1 MQRRRRSTPHT
12 FEDRIAAEKAQ
23 LEVQVAKLVPGTRK
37 DMLAHL
43 ETLRIQ
49 IAECEMIRDLA
60 TDPAKRE
67 LFTKLAE
74 HYKVLAAEVQRAIN
88 ERQARSSE

>member
-1 MQRRRRSTPHT
+1 MQ
-12 FEDRIAAEKAQ
+12 
-23 LEVQVAKLVPGTRK
+23 

-43 ETLRIQ
+43 EKLHVQ

-74 HYKVLAAEVQRAIN
+74 HYRVLALEVERAIKQ
-88 ERQARSSE
+88 RQSS